1 VIALGQN
8 PCLPRSSWSALKR
21 MNPSAKRGI
30 MPACERQFTAG
41 RRGRGAPRRHPSP
54 PPPLCPP
61 PLCYAFALSP
71 TSQREALS
79 AVAWEERE
87 RGGRYYTRSRREGGR
102 VVREYVGG
110 GLAGERAEEE
120 DRARRELEEAQR
132 EREREDIE
140 RIKALAAP
148 VLEVS
153 EAAEILA
160 RAHLVAAAYHRRKG
174 EYRRARG

>member
-1 VIALGQN
+1 
-8 PCLPRSSWSALKR
+8 
-21 MNPSAKRGI
+21 
-30 MPACERQFTAG
+30 
-41 RRGRGAPRRHPSP
+41 
-54 PPPLCPP
+54 
-61 PLCYAFALSP
+61 LCYAFALSP

-110 GLAGERAEEE
+110 GLAGELAAEA
-120 DRARRELEEAQR
+120 DRKRELEEAQR

-153 EAAEILA
+153 EAAEILVH
-160 RAHLVAAAYHRRKG
+160 AHLIAAGYHRRKG